1 MIKNLSLEILKN
13 TPVAEQAVEI
23 VERKGLGHPDSIC
36 DAVMDRVSV
45 ALSREYIKRF
55 GSVLHHNIDKGMIVA
70 GRVDKGFGR
79 GRVTKP
85 MVIIIGDR
93 ATFTVGKVAVP
104 VGSIVRET
112 VAAWFRENLVYVD
125 PGKDLK
131 IRTVL
136 EPGSVELA
144 DIFSRKGRLRGANDT
159 SAAVGYAPLTPTE
172 DAVYKTERFINSPA
186 FKLEFPETGTDV
198 KVMGV
203 RRGTGLDLTVACPLL
218 CRTVENEKDYFSKKA
233 RVLKALRGFTS
244 GFPFKDV
251 SVSLN
256 TLDRKGRG
264 VGGVYI
270 SLLGTSAEDADS
282 GQVGRGNRVNGVIS
296 LNRPM
301 GTEAAAG
308 KNPVSHVGK
317 IYTVLAHRIAAEL
330 YERIDGIK
338 EVYVWLLSRIGAPI
352 DEPREVYVMVIPGKK
367 MDKKRV
373 DTQVSSIL
381 EEFFS
386 GIDSFTGELSRG
398 EHPVC

>member
-1 MIKNLSLEILKN
+1 M
-13 TPVAEQAVEI
+13 EI

-85 MVIIIGDR
+85 MEIIIGDR
-93 ATFTVGKVAVP
+93 ATFTVGSAAVP

-112 VAAWFRENLVYVD
+112 VAAWFRENLVHVD

-159 SAAVGYAPLTPTE
+159 SAAVGYAPFTPTE

-218 CRTVENEKDYFSKKA
+218 CRMVENEKDYFSKKA

-251 SVSLN
+251 SVNLN

-264 VGGVYI
+264 VGGVPEY
-270 SLLGTSAEDADS
+270 
-282 GQVGRGNRVNGVIS
+282 
-296 LNRPM
+296 P
-301 GTEAAAG
+301 
-308 KNPVSHVGK
+308 
-317 IYTVLAHRIAAEL
+317 
-330 YERIDGIK
+330 
-338 EVYVWLLSRIGAPI
+338 
-352 DEPREVYVMVIPGKK
+352 
-367 MDKKRV
+367 
-373 DTQVSSIL
+373 
-381 EEFFS
+381 
-386 GIDSFTGELSRG
+386 
-398 EHPVC
+398 